1 MNHLRLIGNIRGHII
16 GRGHGR
22 YHGRSNYYHTRSSTT
37 NQETELNSP
46 PQPPKV
52 QGKSSY
58 ATYSTVKEAVVQQVQ
73 RTCKGGQDL
82 AKSLEY
88 LQTIDLQTAEPT
100 RALSTKAIPAKHEI

>member
-1 MNHLRLIGNIRGHII
+1 MNYSRGRGSGRSYIRGC
-16 GRGHGR
+16 GRGR
-22 YHGRSNYYHTRSSTT
+22 YHGRRKYDSIRISTT
-37 NQETELNSP
+37 NQEKELKSF
-46 PQPPKV
+46 PQV

-58 ATYSTVKEAVVQQVQ
+58 ATYATVKEAVVQQVQ

-100 RALSTKAIPAKHEI
+100 RALSTKAIPEKHEI